1 MKNAN
6 VEKVDGDEINQADVI
21 NPDSQLAVVA
31 QQHLSVI
38 ADVETSL
45 AMLEEDLGEVGDVSN
60 PVEYAAEKV
69 NQKALAKLRTKG
81 NAARLAATAGYRDRA
96 KDINSS
102 WSDDVEPRLIALEN
116 PRKEALKAE
125 DDRLAAIEAE
135 ALAKEAERVARIDE
149 RIRALFDIGS
159 MNDPV
164 DSVIVANGKIATIKD
179 QQAMAKEL
187 FEERTED
194 AMLLIA
200 DKLASLETLKTKLE
214 ETERVQAEQARQAET
229 LRQQKEEN
237 ERQQKANE
245 AETER
250 LRQLGLKAEREA
262 EEREQKKAIEEKE
275 EKERKER
282 EQQEQARKEKEI
294 ADEAER
300 QRLHNEQVEADRKAQ
315 AKAENERKQAEV
327 QALAAR
333 RQRAKELLP
342 ELKKVQVVLGRAA
355 KVALKFEGE
364 ENRISNDPFAQSLM
378 DRYVDFMGQ
387 LNNEA
392 LKEIQETAETIQ
404 LEK

>member
-1 MKNAN
+1 MNAK
-6 VEKVDGDEINQADVI
+6 VEKVDGDEIDQADVI

-38 ADVETSL
+38 GEVETSL
-45 AMLEEDLGEVGDVSN
+45 TDLEEELGEVGDVSN
-60 PVEYAAEKV
+60 PIEYAAEKI
-69 NQKALAKLRTKG
+69 NQKALAKLRTRG
-81 NAARLAATAGYRDRA
+81 NAARLAATAGYRDRV

-102 WSDDVEPRLIALEN
+102 WTDDVEPRLLALEN

-125 DDRLAAIEAE
+125 DDRLAEIEAE
-135 ALAKEAERVARIDE
+135 KLAVETERVAKIDE

-164 DSVIVANGKIATIKD
+164 DSVIAADDKIATLKD
-179 QQAMAKEL
+179 HQAMAKEL

-200 DKLASLETLKTKLE
+200 DKLASLETLKSKLE
-214 ETERVQAEQARQAET
+214 ETERVQAEQARQAEII
-229 LRQQKEEN
+229 RKQQEEN
-237 ERQQKANE
+237 ERIQKANE
-245 AETER
+245 AESER
-250 LRQLGLKAEREA
+250 LRQVGLKAEREA
-262 EEREQKKAIEEKE
+262 REAEERKAEEY
-275 EKERKER
+275 RK
-282 EQQEQARKEKEI
+282 EQARK
-294 ADEAER
+294 DREAEETER
-300 QRLHNEQVEADRKAQ
+300 QRLHKEQVEAENKARRKAEQ
-315 AKAENERKQAEV
+315 ERKQAEA

-342 ELKKVQVVLGRAA
+342 ELKKVQVVLARAA

-364 ENRISNDPFAQSLM
+364 ENRISNDPFAQGLI

>member
-1 MKNAN
+1 MNAK
-6 VEKVDGDEINQADVI
+6 VEKVDGDEIDQADVI

-38 ADVETSL
+38 GEVETSL
-45 AMLEEDLGEVGDVSN
+45 TDLEEELGEVGDVSN
-60 PVEYAAEKV
+60 PIEYAAEKI
-69 NQKALAKLRTKG
+69 NQKALAKLRTRG
-81 NAARLAATAGYRDRA
+81 NAARLAATAGYRDRV

-102 WSDDVEPRLIALEN
+102 WTDDVEPRLLALEN

-125 DDRLAAIEAE
+125 DDRLAEVEAE
-135 ALAKEAERVARIDE
+135 KLAVETERVAKIDE

-164 DSVIVANGKIATIKD
+164 DSVIAADDKIATLKD
-179 QQAMAKEL
+179 HQAMAKEL

-200 DKLASLETLKTKLE
+200 DKLASLETLKSKLE
-214 ETERVQAEQARQAET
+214 ETERVQAEQARQAEII
-229 LRQQKEEN
+229 RKQQEEN
-237 ERQQKANE
+237 ERIQKANE
-245 AETER
+245 AESER
-250 LRQLGLKAEREA
+250 LRQVGLKAERESREA
-262 EEREQKKAIEEKE
+262 EERKAEEY
-275 EKERKER
+275 RK
-282 EQQEQARKEKEI
+282 EQARK
-294 ADEAER
+294 DREAEETER
-300 QRLHNEQVEADRKAQ
+300 QRLHKEQVEAENKARRKAEQ
-315 AKAENERKQAEV
+315 ERKQAEA

-333 RQRAKELLP
+333 RQRAKELMP
-342 ELKKVQVVLGRAA
+342 ELKKVQVVLARAA

-364 ENRISNDPFAQSLM
+364 ENRISNDPFAQGLI

>member
-1 MKNAN
+1 MNAK
-6 VEKVDGDEINQADVI
+6 VEKVDGDEIDQADVI

-38 ADVETSL
+38 GEVETSL
-45 AMLEEDLGEVGDVSN
+45 TDLEEELGEVGDVSN
-60 PVEYAAEKV
+60 PIEYAAEKI
-69 NQKALAKLRTKG
+69 NQKALAKLRTRG
-81 NAARLAATAGYRDRA
+81 NAARLAATAGYRDRV

-102 WSDDVEPRLIALEN
+102 WTDDVEPRLLALEN

-125 DDRLAAIEAE
+125 DDRLAEIEAE
-135 ALAKEAERVARIDE
+135 KLAVETERVAKIDE

-164 DSVIVANGKIATIKD
+164 DSVIAADDKIATLKD

-200 DKLASLETLKTKLE
+200 DKLASLETLKSKLE
-214 ETERVQAEQARQAET
+214 ETERVQAEQARQAEII
-229 LRQQKEEN
+229 RKQQEEN
-237 ERQQKANE
+237 ERIQKANE
-245 AETER
+245 AESER
-250 LRQLGLKAEREA
+250 LRQVGLKAEREA
-262 EEREQKKAIEEKE
+262 REAEERKAEEY
-275 EKERKER
+275 RK
-282 EQQEQARKEKEI
+282 EQARK
-294 ADEAER
+294 DREAEETER
-300 QRLHNEQVEADRKAQ
+300 QRLHKEQVEAENKARRKAEQ
-315 AKAENERKQAEV
+315 ERKQAEA

-342 ELKKVQVVLGRAA
+342 ELKKVQVVLARAA

-364 ENRISNDPFAQSLM
+364 ENRISNDPFAQGLI